1 MPARRKSRQKAVQIL
16 FVWDSRKVSIDEAI
30 GSFYDSLYSAEGEEE
45 TGEET
50 ELAPQPDPFME
61 RLARGTAAQVVEL
74 DAYIAKRAENWRLER
89 MPAVDRNI
97 LRMAIYEMRFLDTPP
112 AVVIDEALE
121 LARRYSEEEAVP
133 FVNGVLD
140 AIRKLIATETAAG

>member
-1 MPARRKSRQKAVQIL
+1 MPARRKSRQKAVQVL

-30 GSFYDSLYSAEGEEE
+30 LSYYDSLYSAEGEEE

-50 ELAPQPDPFME
+50 ELPPEPDHFME
-61 RLARGTAAQVVEL
+61 RLARGTAAHVVEL

-89 MPAVDRNI
+89 MPVVDRNI
-97 LRMAIYEMRFLDTPP
+97 LRVAIFEMKFLDTPH

-140 AIRKLIATETAAG
+140 AIRKLIAAEPAAG

>member
-30 GSFYDSLYSAEGEEE
+30 LSFYDSLYSAEGEEE

-50 ELAPQPDPFME
+50 EMPPQPDPFME
-61 RLARGTAAQVVEL
+61 RLARGAATHVIEL

-89 MPAVDRNI
+89 MPVVDRNI
-97 LRMAIYEMRFLDTPP
+97 LRLAIYEMKFLDTPH

-140 AIRKLIATETAAG
+140 AIWKLMASEAAAG